1 MFNIKTTSIIT
12 IAIFAAMMTV
22 GAIVMSLDTNQ
33 AAFAK
38 KHKHNDADQGILQGQ
53 ASNENARCT
62 SNNGTV
68 ALSCNNVSLE
78 FNGNTGNEAVGQQ

>member
-1 MFNIKTTSIIT
+1 MSNIKTTSIIA

-53 ASNENARCT
+53 ALKENATC
-62 SNNGTV
+62 SSSNGTV
-68 ALSCNNVSLE
+68 AGSCNNIGLE
-78 FNGNTGNEAVGQQ
+78 LSGNAGNEAVGQQ